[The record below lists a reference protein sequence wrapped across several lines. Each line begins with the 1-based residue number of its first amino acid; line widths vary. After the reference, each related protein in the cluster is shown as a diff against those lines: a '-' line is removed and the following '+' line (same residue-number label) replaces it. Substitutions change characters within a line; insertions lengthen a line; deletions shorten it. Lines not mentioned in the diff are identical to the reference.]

1 MRRSS
6 PGSASRTDV
15 ATKVH
20 LGLVAATTLMIGAW
34 LALVPGVSAAATSG
48 GCGTLPSGT
57 SVYVD
62 CVVAPASAPYPTY
75 SDGQLVNLA
84 MGPNSVFSSHGAA
97 GVSLVAIECEYSTGA
112 GPGDPP
118 DTNFCSAQT
127 AASDFPY
134 AAHGDGS
141 FDYATDKGGD
151 QVSVYALP
159 DTTFSD
165 ATISCNATHPCVWYV
180 GENYN
185 NFTAPHVFSSPFVV
199 TGTATRTTTPPS
211 TAPAGTP
218 PTVPAPS
225 ASAQLA
231 YTGVSPFLIV
241 LASMG
246 FVLLLLGAVGRLM
259 VTRRPEKVA

>member
-1 MRRSS
+1 MQ
-6 PGSASRTDV
+6 
-15 ATKVH
+15 
-20 LGLVAATTLMIGAW
+20 LGLLAVITLTIGAW
-34 LALVPGVSAAATSG
+34 LVVAPGVSAAATSG

-62 CVVAPASAPYPTY
+62 CVVPPASTPYTSY
-75 SDGQLVNLA
+75 SDGQLINLA
-84 MGPNSVFSSHGAA
+84 MGANSLFSSHAA

-112 GPGDPP
+112 GAGDPP
-118 DTNFCSAQT
+118 NTSFCSAQT

-134 AAHGDGS
+134 AAHTDGS
-141 FDYATDKGGD
+141 FDYTQDKSGD

-159 DTTFSD
+159 DATFPG
-165 ATISCNATHPCVWYV
+165 ATITCNATHPCVWYV

-185 NFTAPHVFSSPFVV
+185 DFTAPHVFSNPFVV
-199 TGTATRTTTPPS
+199 TSTATSTTSTTTSTTTPPS
-211 TAPAGTP
+211 TAPAGTT

-241 LASMG
+241 VASMG

-259 VTRRPEKVA
+259 VTRRPETVA